1 MWTLQFNTETTLSNG
16 LRTTCGREVQE
27 EPQKNNDTYSLLWG
41 WPRRRRCR
49 PNSRPPDQE
58 NEVPQRTSQSHFWK
72 RWQLEYLLDL
82 GESHCQQCAGS
93 SDDDATAINTGDAL
107 LQEDKL
113 HAFWR
118 LDRVRQL
125 IIGHDGRVRVAI
137 LAVPSGDGQTSAFQK
152 PIQLLYPLEPDL
164 KTSSGTQAP
173 ETRATIVQPT
183 QSTQDFPKETR
194 VRPREQ

>member
-1 MWTLQFNTETTLSNG
+1 M
-16 LRTTCGREVQE
+16 
-27 EPQKNNDTYSLLWG
+27 
-41 WPRRRRCR
+41 
-49 PNSRPPDQE
+49 
-58 NEVPQRTSQSHFWK
+58 
-72 RWQLEYLLDL
+72 LDL